1 MKKVQKGFTLI
12 ELMIVVAIVGILAAV
27 AIPAYQSYIE
37 RSTFTEVTAAMAP
50 VKAGVAE
57 CYNIT
62 ADLADC
68 DGGAYGVPANV
79 SALADSV
86 LKSVTTTNGV
96 IVIATNA
103 VNGIA
108 DDTDCTLTPTAD
120 SSGNADYLDW
130 AYSGTCLTNGYVI
143 N

>member
-1 MKKVQKGFTLI
+1 MKKVHKGFTLI

-27 AIPAYQSYIE
+27 AIPAYQSYVE
-37 RSTFTEVTAAMAP
+37 RSTFTEATAAMAP

-62 ADLADC
+62 ADLTDC
-68 DGGAYGVPANV
+68 DGGAFGVPADV
-79 SALADSV
+79 SGLTDSL
-86 LKSVTTTNGV
+86 LKSVSTSNGV
-96 IVIATNA
+96 ITIATNA

-108 DDTDCTLTPTAD
+108 DDTGCILTPTSD

-130 AYSGTCLTNGYVI
+130 AYSDDCLTNGYVI